1 MKNDPYA
8 LCPCGSG
15 NKLKWCVCKNSL
27 PQLEQ
32 AITMIRNNQQDSSLA
47 LLDRLIND
55 ESHPLP
61 FRIYATT
68 VKSQALDVFGRHEDA
83 FKLAEETTKKYADS
97 GIAYEVFGDFFFSR
111 QGYADALDIYEEALA
126 RFAPAATEQICRT
139 LLKLGTCHNF
149 QGRPLAAWAMWRQAL
164 RINPAFKPAAESI
177 EEFIHQNR
185 LLPNQARH
193 GLSLKSADE
202 FTMFDEE
209 VGERWEKATQDGDQ
223 LHIDDLVMG
232 FADLTAKA
240 PTNASA
246 WYNLGLACAWGG
258 LNARAIEAFTK
269 YVELEKDPDAAA
281 DAWDLAEVLRLGAGA
296 EDLSD
301 TRLYAAQ
308 YEITDPQSF
317 SDRLQQSKYVVVVSA
332 GEGERS
338 LHWMDKEVS
347 PPDSN
352 IPILGGP
359 PKQLAQFNMYGP
371 VLELVSVTAENLAH
385 ARRTFEQTIG
395 DSVRFDSVVE
405 RPGNPSTLDS
415 EPFLVFDPQK
425 ISPEEKNARILESI
439 RSYFEETWIHRPLRS
454 LDGLS
459 PIDAAQSSTLRKRL
473 EGVIRFR
480 ERNFARYEAPY
491 NFDRLRNKLGMK
503 ISGAGLSEEKD
514 STKPSENV
522 DLRAY
527 SASQLA
533 ALDAKSLNDADLV
546 IAYKT
551 ALSLD
556 APQTTSNFAAEIV
569 KRPTIADHI
578 DVNSIFR
585 RAINER
591 FSAKKYDEIES
602 LIAEARGYDE
612 RHYQSKEAAQYDLL
626 AAKLALQQGRK
637 DEAIDAIKQIPT
649 KYPNRLDVA
658 ATAVEQ
664 LLSAGAYGAA
674 KEIAETGLSQA
685 EQERNGDFQG
695 RFKDYLREAAA
706 RAK

>member
-1 MKNDPYA
+1 
-8 LCPCGSG
+8 
-15 NKLKWCVCKNSL
+15 
-27 PQLEQ
+27 
-32 AITMIRNNQQDSSLA
+32 
-47 LLDRLIND
+47 
-55 ESHPLP
+55 
-61 FRIYATT
+61 
-68 VKSQALDVFGRHEDA
+68 
-83 FKLAEETTKKYADS
+83 
-97 GIAYEVFGDFFFSR
+97 
-111 QGYADALDIYEEALA
+111 
-126 RFAPAATEQICRT
+126 
-139 LLKLGTCHNF
+139 
-149 QGRPLAAWAMWRQAL
+149 
-164 RINPAFKPAAESI
+164 
-177 EEFIHQNR
+177 
-185 LLPNQARH
+185 
-193 GLSLKSADE
+193 
-202 FTMFDEE
+202 
-209 VGERWEKATQDGDQ
+209 
-223 LHIDDLVMG
+223 
-232 FADLTAKA
+232 
-240 PTNASA
+240 
-246 WYNLGLACAWGG
+246 
-258 LNARAIEAFTK
+258 
-269 YVELEKDPDAAA
+269 
-281 DAWDLAEVLRLGAGA
+281 
-296 EDLSD
+296 
-301 TRLYAAQ
+301 
-308 YEITDPQSF
+308 
-317 SDRLQQSKYVVVVSA
+317 
-332 GEGERS
+332 
-338 LHWMDKEVS
+338 
-347 PPDSN
+347 
-352 IPILGGP
+352 
-359 PKQLAQFNMYGP
+359 
-371 VLELVSVTAENLAH
+371 
-385 ARRTFEQTIG
+385 
-395 DSVRFDSVVE
+395 
-405 RPGNPSTLDS
+405 
-415 EPFLVFDPQK
+415 
-425 ISPEEKNARILESI
+425 
-439 RSYFEETWIHRPLRS
+439 
-454 LDGLS
+454 
-459 PIDAAQSSTLRKRL
+459 
-473 EGVIRFR
+473 
-480 ERNFARYEAPY
+480 
-491 NFDRLRNKLGMK
+491 MK

-637 DEAIDAIKQIPT
+637 DEAVDAIKQIPT